1 MIMVVHTRLQVEA
14 IMPNHNTGIIMKNK
28 DDLINFIDENPHHFT
43 TVELINHIEEAIID
57 EAIGVIHDQPNF
69 EVNKFRLINDI
80 REIKQ

>member
-28 DDLINFIDENPHHFT
+28 DDLINFIDANLYRLT
-43 TVELINHIEEAIID
+43 TAEIINHIEEAIID